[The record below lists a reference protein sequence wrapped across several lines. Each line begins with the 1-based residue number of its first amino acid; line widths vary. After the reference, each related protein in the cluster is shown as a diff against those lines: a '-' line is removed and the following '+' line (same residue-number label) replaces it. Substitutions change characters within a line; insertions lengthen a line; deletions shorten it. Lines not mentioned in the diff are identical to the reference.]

1 MQFNFNSSRARQA
14 RVRKILAKKSLRI
27 GLTLFAIVLLVAW
40 VYLGVYSNEPFAD
53 LLLLLAGPLI
63 MPVIWYNA
71 HLKELPE
78 NKNMQSIDDVLEPEL
93 LGMLPAKFTV
103 QELAKILN
111 KTNGGRFFGARFAVS
126 TEFMAEAL
134 SGSSVTPESVWQQ
147 AMQLS
152 QQYQEECVSS
162 ASVFV
167 AVLKNVPENQFYLA
181 QLKLGIEDIE
191 AGLAWHQH
199 IKGVIEKSRAKQNA
213 GGLGRDLSFGYT
225 PMLSHFGHNMTREV
239 EMGGLMHR
247 QVEGHEDVIS
257 QVMHVL
263 SQPGGRNAALVGEVG
278 VGKTTL
284 VYALAQKLLEDKS
297 VSKGLRYQQIIAL
310 DSATLIANARGNLE
324 QMMIRLF
331 NEAVKAKNVTLF
343 LDDAQL
349 FMQSSTGSVD
359 LSNMLRQVLEGG
371 ALRIILAFD
380 AQDWLAL
387 SQRNPGLAQLMNRV
401 SVQPLNQA
409 DTLRVMEDQVL
420 LMEVKHE
427 ATYMYQSLKAAYALA
442 ERYVREQAFPGKAV
456 KLLES
461 AAGFK
466 EQTYFVT
473 EKSIQQAVEKSY
485 GVTVQTAS
493 TAEDK
498 NALLNL
504 EGKIHERM
512 INQTRAVSVVS
523 DALRR
528 ARAGVRNQQ
537 KPIGTFL
544 FLGPTGV
551 GKTEL
556 SKSLADVYFGGE
568 NRLVRVDLNEYSS
581 AQDTARLLAPAAED
595 SMSLAAQIAKQ
606 PFSVVLLDE
615 IEKAHPNVLNLLLQ
629 MLDEGVMRDG
639 AGKPV
644 HFKDAIIIA
653 TSNAGADEIRAH
665 IEKGEDLEQFESAFV
680 DELVNKKLFRPE
692 FLNRFDEIVL
702 FRPLTKEELLQV
714 VDLILASLNKT
725 LAGQKVVVALTSSAK
740 KALVDAGYDPRLGAR
755 PLRRVMQRSIE
766 NIVAKALL
774 SGQTGA
780 GATLTI
786 DGPDIQ
792 AALEKR

>member
-1 MQFNFNSSRARQA
+1 MQFNYHSARSRQA
-14 RVRKILAKKSLRI
+14 RFRKILARKSLRVV
-27 GLTLFAIVLLVAW
+27 IVLLTSALLVGW
-40 VYLGVYSNEPFAD
+40 LHLGIYLGEPFAD
-53 LLLLLAGPLI
+53 LLLVFVPII

-71 HLKELPE
+71 HLKELPVNE
-78 NKNMQSIDDVLEPEL
+78 KVQSIDDVLEPEL
-93 LGMLPAKFTV
+93 LGMLPA
-103 QELAKILN
+103 QIEAASLAKLLN
-111 KTNGGRFFGARFAVS
+111 KTNGGRFFGARFAIS
-126 TEFMAEAL
+126 TDFMAEAL
-134 SGSSVTPESVWQQ
+134 RESSVSVESVWQR
-147 AMQLS
+147 AVELS
-152 QQYQEECVSS
+152 RQYQEEHVSS
-162 ASVFV
+162 AAVFV
-167 AVLKNVPENQFYLA
+167 ALLKNVPEHQFYLA
-181 QLKLGIEDIE
+181 QLKLGVEDIE
-191 AGLAWHQH
+191 AGLAWHEH
-199 IKGVIEKSRAKQNA
+199 IKGVIENSQMRASS
-213 GGLGRDLSFGYT
+213 GGFGRDLSFGYT
-225 PMLSHFGHNMTREV
+225 PMLSHFGHNLSREV
-239 EMGGLMHR
+239 EMGGLLHR

-257 QVMHVL
+257 QIVHVL
-263 SQPGGRNAALVGEVG
+263 SQPGGRNAALVGDVG
-278 VGKTTL
+278 AGKTTL
-284 VYALAQKLLEDKS
+284 VYALAQKLLEDKTVPKS
-297 VSKGLRYQQIIAL
+297 VRYQQIIAL

-324 QMMIRLF
+324 QLMIRLF

-349 FMQSSTGSVD
+349 FMQHSTGSVD

-380 AQDWLAL
+380 SQDWLAL

-420 LMEVKHE
+420 LMEIKHQ
-427 ATYMYQSLKAAYALA
+427 ATYMYQSLKEAYNLA
-442 ERYVREQAFPGKAV
+442 ERYVREQVFPGKAI

-466 EQTYFVT
+466 EQQYFVT
-473 EKSIQQAVEKSY
+473 EKSVQQAVEKTY

-493 TAEDK
+493 SVEDK
-498 NALLNL
+498 DVLLNL

-568 NRLVRVDLNEYSS
+568 DRLVRVDLNEYSS
-581 AQDTARLLAPAAED
+581 PNDTNRLLAPAAED

-644 HFKDAIIIA
+644 NFKDAIIIA

-665 IEKGEDLEQFESAFV
+665 IEKGEDLEQFESAFI

-702 FRPLTKEELLQV
+702 FRPLTKEELMQV
-714 VDLILASLNKT
+714 VDLILAGLNKT
-725 LAGQKVVVALTSSAK
+725 LAGQKVVVALTESAK
-740 KALVDAGYDPRLGAR
+740 QALVDAGYDPRLGAR

-774 SGQTGA
+774 SGQAGA
-780 GATLTI
+780 GATFTI
-786 DGPDIQ
+786 DAPDIQ